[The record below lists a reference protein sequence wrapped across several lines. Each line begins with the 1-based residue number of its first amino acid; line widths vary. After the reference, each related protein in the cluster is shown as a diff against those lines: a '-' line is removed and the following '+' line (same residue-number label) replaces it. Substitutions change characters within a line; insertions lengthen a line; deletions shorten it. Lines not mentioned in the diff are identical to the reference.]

1 MSSNSLIDRSWLF
14 FTLNITCQS
23 FLRMPLSP
31 GLFTRIPLQILLIV
45 PFVIQTVGAVTIVVY
60 LSYRNGQKA
69 VNDVA
74 TQLRNDTSDRIKQNL
89 TYLLAI
95 PFQSFETYDAAL
107 SQNRIDLNN
116 GRDVE
121 KFLWRQLPAFPHV
134 AATVFVTAAGEFF
147 GAERQDDGA
156 IVIRASEVE
165 NNHTVTTYT
174 ASPEGERRE
183 ITNAGKPNFDPR
195 KRPYYNISVQQ
206 KKAVW
211 GTVYP
216 HITGKALYIAA
227 AKPIY
232 TKTGDLLGVWM
243 TNLNLVMFGDFLS
256 KLKIGKTGQSFIL
269 EHSGEMIA
277 TSTGEKP
284 FQFYP
289 DKVVQLP
296 EQRVERLKV
305 VNSSNTIT
313 QKASQALLEQF
324 HSFQKIQASHQLKL
338 AVDGKNYFVQV
349 DPFRDGKGID
359 WLVVVT
365 IPEEDFMNQ
374 INANT
379 QTTILLCL
387 TTLILAIL
395 LGILTARRIIR
406 PVERITTASQQIAL
420 GNLNQQVEVS
430 SIVELGKL
438 AKVFNGMTRQLKD
451 SLDALHLAKV
461 ELEARVEQRTGEL
474 REEKE
479 KSEQL
484 LLNILPAE
492 IADRLMRTNESPA
505 EHFEEA
511 TILFAD
517 IVGFTSISA
526 RIEPLQL
533 VAGLNQI
540 FSAFDRLTEK
550 YGLEKIKTIGD
561 AYMVVGGL
569 PVYRPDHTEAIANMA
584 LDMQAYMQDVENIFG
599 ESLQVRIGIN
609 TGPVIAGVIGI
620 KKFIYDLWGDAVNV
634 ASRMESHGKPGYI
647 QVTEATYHKLQNK
660 YLLEPRGT
668 IEVKGR
674 GEMMTYWLLGQQG

>member
-1 MSSNSLIDRSWLF
+1 MLGKS
-14 FTLNITCQS
+14 
-23 FLRMPLSP
+23 RMPLSP
-31 GLFTRIPLQILLIV
+31 GLFRKIPLQILLII
-45 PFVIQTVGAVTIVVY
+45 PFVVQTVGAVAVVGY

-74 TQLRNDTSDRIKQNL
+74 TQLRNETSDRINQNL

-95 PFQSFETYDAAL
+95 PFQSFENYDAAL

-121 KFLWRQLPAFPHV
+121 KFLWGQLPAFPLV
-134 AATVFVTAAGEFF
+134 AAAAFVSPNQEFF
-147 GAERQDDGA
+147 AGERQDNGA

-165 NNHTVTTYT
+165 NNHTLTTYT

-195 KRPYYNISVQQ
+195 KRPYYKIPVQQ
-206 KKAVW
+206 KQAVW
-211 GTVYP
+211 AKLYP
-216 HITGKALYIAA
+216 HITGKYLYIAA
-227 AKPIY
+227 GKPIY
-232 TKTGDLLGVWM
+232 TKTGDLQGVWM
-243 TNLNLVMFGDFLS
+243 TSLNLVMFGDFLS
-256 KLKIGKTGQSFIL
+256 QLKIGKTGQSFIL
-269 EHSGEMIA
+269 ERSGEMIA

-284 FQFYP
+284 FQYYP

-305 VNSSNTIT
+305 VNSSNAIT

-324 HSFQKIQASHQLKL
+324 DDFQNIQASHQLKFTV
-338 AVDGKNYFVQV
+338 AGKNYFVKV
-349 DPFRDGKGID
+349 DPFQDSKGID

-365 IPEEDFMNQ
+365 IPEADFMNQ

-387 TTLILAIL
+387 ATLILAIL

-406 PVERITTASQQIAL
+406 PVERITIASEAIAG

-438 AKVFNGMTRQLKD
+438 ANVFNGMTRQLKD
-451 SLDALHLAKV
+451 SLDALHLANE

-474 REEKE
+474 RQEKE

-492 IADRLMRTNESPA
+492 IADRLMRTNKSPA

-540 FSAFDRLTEK
+540 FSAFDQLTEK

-569 PVYRPDHTEAIANMA
+569 PASRPDHCEAIANMA
-584 LDMQAYMQDVENIFG
+584 LDMRAYMQDVKNIFG
-599 ESLQVRIGIN
+599 ESLEIRIGIN

-620 KKFIYDLWGDAVNV
+620 KKFIYDLWGDAVNI

-647 QVTEATYHKLQNK
+647 QVTHATYLKLQNK

-674 GEMMTYWLLGQQG
+674 GEMMTYWLLGRRGGILTTSTLEVNNC

>member
-1 MSSNSLIDRSWLF
+1 MLGKSR
-14 FTLNITCQS
+14 
-23 FLRMPLSP
+23 RPLSP
-31 GLFTRIPLQILLIV
+31 GFFIKIPLQIMLIV
-45 PFVIQTVGAVTIVVY
+45 PFVVQTVGAVAVVGY

-74 TQLRNDTSDRIKQNL
+74 TQLRNDISDRIKQNL
-89 TYLLAI
+89 TYLVAI
-95 PFQSFETYDAAL
+95 PFQSFENYDAAL

-121 KFLWRQLPAFPHV
+121 KFLWGQLPAFPLV
-134 AATVFVTAAGEFF
+134 AAAAFVTPNQEFF
-147 GAERQDDGA
+147 AGERQDDGT
-156 IVIRASEVE
+156 IVIRTSEVE
-165 NNHTVTTYT
+165 NNHTLTTYT

-183 ITNAGKPNFDPR
+183 IINAGKPNFDPR
-195 KRPYYNISVQQ
+195 QRPYYKIPVQQ
-206 KKAVW
+206 KQAVW
-211 GTVYP
+211 AKLYP
-216 HITGKALYIAA
+216 HITGKYLYIAA
-227 AKPIY
+227 SKPLY
-232 TKTGDLLGVWM
+232 TQTGDLQGVWM
-243 TNLNLVMFGDFLS
+243 TSLNLVMFGDFLS
-256 KLKIGKTGQSFIL
+256 QLKIGKTGQSFIL
-269 EHSGEMIA
+269 ERSGEMIA

-284 FQFYP
+284 FQYYP

-296 EQRVERLKV
+296 EQRIERLNV
-305 VNSSNTIT
+305 VNSSNALT

-324 HSFQKIQASHQLKL
+324 RDFQNIQASHQLKFT
-338 AVDGKNYFVQV
+338 VEGKNYFVQV
-349 DPFRDGKGID
+349 DPFRDSKGID

-365 IPEEDFMNQ
+365 IPEADFMDQ

-387 TTLILAIL
+387 ATLILAIL

-406 PVERITTASQQIAL
+406 PVERITTASEAIAG

-438 AKVFNGMTRQLKD
+438 ANVFNGMTRQLKD
-451 SLDALHLAKV
+451 SLDTIHLANE
-461 ELEARVEQRTGEL
+461 ELEVRVEQRTGEL
-474 REEKE
+474 RQEKE

-526 RIEPLQL
+526 RIKPMQL

-540 FSAFDRLTEK
+540 FSAFDQLTEK
-550 YGLEKIKTIGD
+550 HGLEKIKTIED

-569 PVYRPDHTEAIANMA
+569 PVSRPDHSEAIANMA

-599 ESLQVRIGIN
+599 ESLQIRIGIN

-634 ASRMESHGKPGYI
+634 ASRMESHGKPGHI
-647 QVTEATYHKLQNK
+647 QVTDATYLKLQNK

-674 GEMMTYWLLGQQG
+674 GEMMTYWLLCRRGGILATSTREVNNC

>member
-1 MSSNSLIDRSWLF
+1 MLAKS
-14 FTLNITCQS
+14 
-23 FLRMPLSP
+23 RMPLSP
-31 GLFTRIPLQILLIV
+31 GLFRKIPLQIMLIV
-45 PFVIQTVGAVTIVVY
+45 PFVFETVRAVAVVGY

-74 TQLRNDTSDRIKQNL
+74 TQLQNDISDRIKENL
-89 TYLLAI
+89 TYLVAI
-95 PFQSFETYDAAL
+95 PFQSFENYDATL

-134 AATVFVTAAGEFF
+134 AATVFVTANQELF
-147 GAERQDDGA
+147 GAERQDDGT
-156 IVIRASEVE
+156 IVIRTSEVE
-165 NNHTVTTYT
+165 NNHTLTTYT
-174 ASPEGERRE
+174 TSPEGERRE
-183 ITNAGKPNFDPR
+183 IANVGKPNFDPR
-195 KRPYYNISVQQ
+195 KRPYYKIPVQQ
-206 KKAVW
+206 KQAFW

-227 AKPIY
+227 GKPIY
-232 TKTGDLLGVWM
+232 TKTGDLQGVWM
-243 TNLNLVMFGDFLS
+243 TNLNLVMFGNFLS

-269 EHSGEMIA
+269 ERSGEMIA

-284 FQFYP
+284 FQYYP

-305 VNSSNTIT
+305 VNSSNVLT
-313 QKASQALLEQF
+313 QKASQALLGQF
-324 HSFQKIQASHQLKL
+324 HDFQNIQASHQRKFN
-338 AVDGKNYFVQV
+338 VDGKNYFVQV
-349 DPFRDGKGID
+349 DPFRDSKGID

-365 IPEEDFMNQ
+365 IPEADFMNQ

-387 TTLILAIL
+387 ATLILAIL
-395 LGILTARRIIR
+395 LGILTARRIIH
-406 PVERITTASQQIAL
+406 PVERITTASEAIAG

-438 AKVFNGMTRQLKD
+438 ANVFNGMTRQLKD
-451 SLDALHLAKV
+451 SLNALHLANE
-461 ELEARVEQRTGEL
+461 ELEDRVEQRTGEL
-474 REEKE
+474 RLEKE
-479 KSEQL
+479 RSEQL
-484 LLNILPAE
+484 LLNILPPK

-517 IVGFTSISA
+517 IVGFTTISA
-526 RIEPLQL
+526 RIAPMQL

-540 FSAFDRLTEK
+540 FSAFDQLTEK

-569 PVYRPDHTEAIANMA
+569 PVSRPDHAEAIANMA
-584 LDMQAYMQDVENIFG
+584 LDMKAYMQEVENIFG
-599 ESLQVRIGIN
+599 ESLQIRIGIN

-647 QVTEATYHKLQNK
+647 QVTDATYLQLQNK

-668 IEVKGR
+668 IDVKGR
-674 GEMMTYWLLGQQG
+674 GEMMTYWLLGRRG

>member
-1 MSSNSLIDRSWLF
+1 
-14 FTLNITCQS
+14 
-23 FLRMPLSP
+23 MPLSP
-31 GLFTRIPLQILLIV
+31 GLFRKIPLQILLIV
-45 PFVIQTVGAVTIVVY
+45 PFVVQTVGAVAVVGY

-74 TQLRNDTSDRIKQNL
+74 TQLRNDVSDRINQNL

-95 PFQSFETYDAAL
+95 PFQSFENYDAAL

-121 KFLWRQLPAFPHV
+121 KFLWGQLPAFPLV
-134 AATVFVTAAGEFF
+134 AAAAFVTPNQEFF
-147 GAERQDDGA
+147 AGERQDNGA

-165 NNHTVTTYT
+165 NNHTLTTYT

-183 ITNAGKPNFDPR
+183 IINAGNPNFDPR
-195 KRPYYNISVQQ
+195 NRPYYKIPVQQ
-206 KKAVW
+206 KQAVW
-211 GTVYP
+211 AKLYP
-216 HITGKALYIAA
+216 HITGKYLYIAA
-227 AKPIY
+227 GKPIY
-232 TKTGDLLGVWM
+232 TKTGDIQGVWM
-243 TNLNLVMFGDFLS
+243 TSLNLVMFGDFLS

-269 EHSGEMIA
+269 ERSGEMIA

-284 FQFYP
+284 FQYYP

-296 EQRVERLKV
+296 EQRVQRLKV
-305 VNSSNTIT
+305 VNSSNAIT

-324 HSFQKIQASHQLKL
+324 QDFQKIQASHQLKFTI
-338 AVDGKNYFVQV
+338 AGKNYFVQV
-349 DPFRDGKGID
+349 DPFRDSKGID

-365 IPEEDFMNQ
+365 IPEADFMNQ

-387 TTLILAIL
+387 ATLILAIL
-395 LGILTARRIIR
+395 LGILTARRIIH
-406 PVERITTASQQIAL
+406 PVERITTASEAIAL

-438 AKVFNGMTRQLKD
+438 ANVFNGMTRQLKD
-451 SLDALHLAKV
+451 SLDAIHLANE

-474 REEKE
+474 RLEKE

-517 IVGFTSISA
+517 IVGFTTISA
-526 RIEPLQL
+526 RIEPMQL

-540 FSAFDRLTEK
+540 FSTFDQLTEK

-569 PVYRPDHTEAIANMA
+569 PVSRPDHADAIANMA
-584 LDMQAYMQDVENIFG
+584 LDMQAYMQEVENIFG
-599 ESLQVRIGIN
+599 ESLQIRIGIN

-647 QVTEATYHKLQNK
+647 QVTDATYLKLQNK

-674 GEMMTYWLLGQQG
+674 GEMMTYWLLGRRGGILATSTR

>member
-1 MSSNSLIDRSWLF
+1 M
-14 FTLNITCQS
+14 
-23 FLRMPLSP
+23 
-31 GLFTRIPLQILLIV
+31 LIV
-45 PFVIQTVGAVTIVVY
+45 PFVVQTVGAVAVVGY

-74 TQLRNDTSDRIKQNL
+74 TQLRNDVSDRIKQNL
-89 TYLLAI
+89 TYLVAI
-95 PFQSFETYDAAL
+95 PFQSFENYDAAL

-121 KFLWRQLPAFPHV
+121 KFLWGQLPAFPLV
-134 AATVFVTAAGEFF
+134 AAAAFVTPNQEFF
-147 GAERQDDGA
+147 AGERQDDGT
-156 IVIRASEVE
+156 IVIRTSEVE
-165 NNHTVTTYT
+165 NNHTLTTYT
-174 ASPEGERRE
+174 ASPEGERQE
-183 ITNAGKPNFDPR
+183 IINAGKPNFDPR
-195 KRPYYNISVQQ
+195 KRPYYKIPVQQ
-206 KKAVW
+206 KQAVW
-211 GTVYP
+211 AKLYP
-216 HITGKALYIAA
+216 HITGKYLYIAA
-227 AKPIY
+227 GKPIY
-232 TKTGDLLGVWM
+232 TKTGDLQGVWM
-243 TNLNLVMFGDFLS
+243 TSLNMVMFGNFLS

-269 EHSGEMIA
+269 ERSGEMIA

-284 FQFYP
+284 FQYYP

-296 EQRVERLKV
+296 EQRIERLKV
-305 VNSSNTIT
+305 VDSSNAIT

-324 HSFQKIQASHQLKL
+324 HDFQNIQASHQLKFT
-338 AVDGKNYFVQV
+338 VDGKNYFAQV
-349 DPFRDGKGID
+349 DPFRDSKGID

-365 IPEEDFMNQ
+365 IPEADFMNQ

-387 TTLILAIL
+387 ATLILAIL
-395 LGILTARRIIR
+395 LGILTARWIIR
-406 PVERITTASQQIAL
+406 PVERITTASEAIAG

-438 AKVFNGMTRQLKD
+438 ANVFNGMTRQLKD
-451 SLDALHLAKV
+451 SLDTIHLANE

-474 REEKE
+474 RQEKE
-479 KSEQL
+479 RSEQL

-526 RIEPLQL
+526 RIEPMQL

-540 FSAFDRLTEK
+540 FSAFDQLTEK

-569 PVYRPDHTEAIANMA
+569 PVSRPDHSEAIANMA
-584 LDMQAYMQDVENIFG
+584 LDMQAYMQDVEIIFG
-599 ESLQVRIGIN
+599 ESLQIRIGIN

-647 QVTEATYHKLQNK
+647 QVTDATYLKLQNK

-674 GEMMTYWLLGQQG
+674 GEMMTYWLLGRREEY

>member
-1 MSSNSLIDRSWLF
+1 MLGKS
-14 FTLNITCQS
+14 
-23 FLRMPLSP
+23 RMPLSH
-31 GLFTRIPLQILLIV
+31 GLFRKIPLQIMLIV
-45 PFVIQTVGAVTIVVY
+45 PFVVQTVGAVAVVGY

-74 TQLRNDTSDRIKQNL
+74 TQLRNDISDRIKENL
-89 TYLLAI
+89 TYLVAI
-95 PFQSFETYDAAL
+95 PFQSFENYDAAL
-107 SQNRIDLNN
+107 SQNRIALNN

-121 KFLWRQLPAFPHV
+121 KYLWGQLPAFPLV
-134 AATVFVTAAGEFF
+134 AAAAFVTPNQEFF
-147 GAERQDDGA
+147 AAERQDDGE
-156 IVIRASEVE
+156 IVIRTSEVE
-165 NNHTVTTYT
+165 NNHTLTTYT
-174 ASPEGERRE
+174 TSPEGERRE

-195 KRPYYNISVQQ
+195 KRPYYKIPVQQ
-206 KKAVW
+206 KQACWAKL
-211 GTVYP
+211 YP
-216 HITGKALYIAA
+216 HITGKTLYIAA
-227 AKPIY
+227 GKPIY
-232 TKTGDLLGVWM
+232 TKTGDLQGVWM
-243 TNLNLVMFGDFLS
+243 TSLNLVMFGDFLS

-269 EHSGEMIA
+269 ERSGEMIA

-284 FQFYP
+284 FQYYP
-289 DKVVQLP
+289 DRVVQLP

-305 VNSSNTIT
+305 VNSSNVIT

-324 HSFQKIQASHQLKL
+324 QSFQNIQASHQLTF
-338 AVDGKNYFVQV
+338 AVSGKNYFVQV
-349 DPFRDGKGID
+349 EPFRDGKGID

-365 IPEEDFMNQ
+365 IPEADFMNQ

-387 TTLILAIL
+387 ATLIFAIL
-395 LGILTARRIIR
+395 LGILTARGIIR
-406 PVERITTASQQIAL
+406 PVERLTTASEAIAG

-430 SIVELGKL
+430 SIIELGQL
-438 AKVFNGMTRQLKD
+438 ANVFNGMTRQLKD
-451 SLDALHLAKV
+451 SLDALHLANE

-474 REEKE
+474 RQEKE

-492 IADRLMRTNESPA
+492 IADRLKRTNESPA

-526 RIEPLQL
+526 RIEPMQL

-540 FSAFDRLTEK
+540 FSAFDQLTEK

-569 PVYRPDHTEAIANMA
+569 PASRPDHCEAIANMA
-584 LDMQAYMQDVENIFG
+584 LDMQAYMQDAENIFR
-599 ESLQVRIGIN
+599 ESLQIRIGIN

-647 QVTEATYHKLQNK
+647 QVTDATYLKLQNK

-674 GEMMTYWLLGQQG
+674 GEMITYWLLGRRG

>member
-1 MSSNSLIDRSWLF
+1 MLGKS
-14 FTLNITCQS
+14 
-23 FLRMPLSP
+23 RMPLSP
-31 GLFTRIPLQILLIV
+31 GLFRKIPLQILLII
-45 PFVIQTVGAVTIVVY
+45 PFVVQTVGAVAVVGY

-74 TQLRNDTSDRIKQNL
+74 TQLRNDISDRIKENL
-89 TYLLAI
+89 TDLVAI
-95 PFQSFETYDAAL
+95 PFQSFENYDAAL

-121 KFLWRQLPAFPHV
+121 KFLWRQLPAFPLV
-134 AATVFVTAAGEFF
+134 AAAAFVTPNQEFF
-147 GAERQDDGA
+147 AGERQDDGE
-156 IVIRASEVE
+156 IVIRTSEIE
-165 NNHTVTTYT
+165 NNHTLTTYT
-174 ASPEGERRE
+174 VSPGGERRE

-195 KRPYYNISVQQ
+195 NRPYYKIPVQ
-206 KKAVW
+206 KKQAVW
-211 GTVYP
+211 AKLYP
-216 HITGKALYIAA
+216 HITGKYLYIAA
-227 AKPIY
+227 GKPIY
-232 TKTGDLLGVWM
+232 TNSGALQGVWM
-243 TNLNLVMFGDFLS
+243 TSLNLVMFGDFLS

-269 EHSGEMIA
+269 ERSGEMIA

-284 FQFYP
+284 FQYYP

-296 EQRVERLKV
+296 EQRIERLKV
-305 VNSSNTIT
+305 VNSSNAIT
-313 QKASQALLEQF
+313 QKASQALLDQF
-324 HSFQKIQASHQLKL
+324 RDFQNIQASHQLKFT
-338 AVDGKNYFVQV
+338 VDGKNYFVRV
-349 DPFRDGKGID
+349 DPFRDSKGIE

-365 IPEEDFMNQ
+365 IPEADFMNQ

-387 TTLILAIL
+387 ATLILAIL

-406 PVERITTASQQIAL
+406 PVERITTASEAIAR

-438 AKVFNGMTRQLKD
+438 ANVFNGMTRQLKD
-451 SLDALHLAKV
+451 SLDALHLANE
-461 ELEARVEQRTGEL
+461 ELEARVERRTGEL
-474 REEKE
+474 RQEKE
-479 KSEQL
+479 RSEQL

-517 IVGFTSISA
+517 IVGFTGISA
-526 RIEPLQL
+526 RIEPMQL
-533 VAGLNQI
+533 VTGLNQI
-540 FSAFDRLTEK
+540 FSAFDQLTEK

-569 PVYRPDHTEAIANMA
+569 PVSRADHADAIANMA
-584 LDMQAYMQDVENIFG
+584 LDMHAYMQDVEHIFG
-599 ESLQVRIGIN
+599 ESLQIRIGIN

-647 QVTEATYHKLQNK
+647 QVTDATYHKLQNK
-660 YLLEPRGT
+660 YLLEPRGA

-674 GEMMTYWLLGQQG
+674 GEMMTYWLLGRRV

>member
-1 MSSNSLIDRSWLF
+1 
-14 FTLNITCQS
+14 
-23 FLRMPLSP
+23 MPLS
-31 GLFTRIPLQILLIV
+31 LEIFRKIPLKILLIV
-45 PFVIQTVGAVTIVVY
+45 PFVVQTVGAVAVVGY

-74 TQLRNDTSDRIKQNL
+74 TQLRNETSERIKENL
-89 TYLLAI
+89 TYLVAI
-95 PFQSFETYDAAL
+95 PFQSFENYDAAL

-121 KFLWRQLPAFPHV
+121 KFLWRQLPAFPLV
-134 AATVFVTAAGEFF
+134 AAAAFVTPDREFF
-147 GAERQDDGA
+147 AGERQDDGT
-156 IVIRASEVE
+156 IVIRTSEVE
-165 NNHTVTTYT
+165 NNHTLTTYT

-195 KRPYYNISVQQ
+195 KRPYYKIPVQQ
-206 KKAVW
+206 KQAVW
-211 GTVYP
+211 AKLYP
-216 HITGKALYIAA
+216 HITGKYLYIAA
-227 AKPIY
+227 GKPIY
-232 TKTGDLLGVWM
+232 TKTGDLQGVWM
-243 TNLNLVMFGDFLS
+243 TSLNLVMFGDFLS

-269 EHSGEMIA
+269 ERSGEMIA

-284 FQFYP
+284 FQYYP

-305 VNSSNTIT
+305 VNSSNVIT

-324 HSFQKIQASHQLKL
+324 HDFQNIQASHQLTF
-338 AVDGKNYFVQV
+338 AVDGKKYFAQV
-349 DPFRDGKGID
+349 DPFRDSKGID

-365 IPEEDFMNQ
+365 IPEADFMNQ

-387 TTLILAIL
+387 ATLILAIL

-406 PVERITTASQQIAL
+406 PVERITTASEAIAG
-420 GNLNQQVEVS
+420 GNLNQQVKAS

-438 AKVFNGMTRQLKD
+438 ANVFNGMTRQLKD
-451 SLDALHLAKV
+451 SLDALHVANE
-461 ELEARVEQRTGEL
+461 ELEARVEKRTGEL
-474 REEKE
+474 RQEKE
-479 KSEQL
+479 RSEQL

-492 IADRLMRTNESPA
+492 IADRLIRTNESPA

-533 VAGLNQI
+533 VTGLNQI
-540 FSAFDRLTEK
+540 FSAFDQLTEK
-550 YGLEKIKTIGD
+550 HGLEKIKTIGD

-569 PVYRPDHTEAIANMA
+569 PVSRPDHSEAIANMA
-584 LDMQAYMQDVENIFG
+584 LDMKAYMQEVENIFG
-599 ESLQVRIGIN
+599 ESLQIRIGIN

-634 ASRMESHGKPGYI
+634 ASRMESHGKAGYI
-647 QVTEATYHKLQNK
+647 QVTDVTYHKLQNK
-660 YLLEPRGT
+660 YLLEPRGM

-674 GEMMTYWLLGQQG
+674 GEMMTYWLLGRRG

>member
-1 MSSNSLIDRSWLF
+1 MLGKS
-14 FTLNITCQS
+14 
-23 FLRMPLSP
+23 RMPLSP
-31 GLFTRIPLQILLIV
+31 GLFRKIPLQIMLIV
-45 PFVIQTVGAVTIVVY
+45 PFVVQTVGAVAVVGY

-74 TQLRNDTSDRIKQNL
+74 TQLQNDVSDRIQENL
-89 TYLLAI
+89 TYLVAI
-95 PFQSFETYDAAL
+95 PFQTFESYDATL

-121 KFLWRQLPAFPHV
+121 KFLWKQLPAFPHV
-134 AATVFVTAAGEFF
+134 AATVFVSANQEFF
-147 GAERQDDGA
+147 GAERQDDGT

-165 NNHTVTTYT
+165 NNHTLSTYT
-174 ASPEGERRE
+174 TSPEGERRE
-183 ITNAGKPNFDPR
+183 ITNAGKPNWDPR
-195 KRPYYNISVQQ
+195 KRPYYKIPVQ
-206 KKAVW
+206 KKQAFW

-216 HITGKALYIAA
+216 HITGEFLYIAA
-227 AKPIY
+227 GKPIY
-232 TKTGDLLGVWM
+232 TKTGNLQGVWM
-243 TNLNLVMFGDFLS
+243 TSLNLVMFGDFLS

-269 EHSGEMIA
+269 ERSGEMIA
-277 TSTGEKP
+277 TSTKEKP
-284 FQFYP
+284 FQNYP
-289 DKVVQLP
+289 EKVVQLP

-305 VNSSNTIT
+305 VNSSNAIT

-324 HSFQKIQASHQLKL
+324 HDFQNIQASHQLKFT
-338 AVDGKNYFVQV
+338 VDGKNYFVQV
-349 DPFRDGKGID
+349 DPFRDSKGID

-365 IPEEDFMNQ
+365 IPEADFMNQ

-387 TTLILAIL
+387 ATLILAIL
-395 LGILTARRIIR
+395 LGILTARWIIR
-406 PVERITTASQQIAL
+406 PVERITTASEAIAG

-430 SIVELGKL
+430 FIIELGKL
-438 AKVFNGMTRQLKD
+438 ANVFNGMTRQLKD
-451 SLDALHLAKV
+451 SLNALHLANE

-474 REEKE
+474 RQEKE
-479 KSEQL
+479 RSEQL

-492 IADRLMRTNESPA
+492 IAERLMRTNKSPA

-540 FSAFDRLTEK
+540 FSAFDQLTEK

-569 PVYRPDHTEAIANMA
+569 PASRPDHCEAIANMA
-584 LDMQAYMQDVENIFG
+584 LDMQAYMQEVENIFG
-599 ESLQVRIGIN
+599 ESLQIRIGIN

-647 QVTEATYHKLQNK
+647 QVTEATYLKLQNK

-674 GEMMTYWLLGQQG
+674 GEMMTYWLLGRRG

>member
-1 MSSNSLIDRSWLF
+1 
-14 FTLNITCQS
+14 
-23 FLRMPLSP
+23 MPLSP
-31 GLFTRIPLQILLIV
+31 GLFKKIPLQILLIV
-45 PFVIQTVGAVTIVVY
+45 PFVVQTVGAVAVVGY

-74 TQLRNDTSDRIKQNL
+74 TQLRNDTSDRIKENL
-89 TYLLAI
+89 TYLVAI
-95 PFQSFETYDAAL
+95 PFQCFENYDTAL

-121 KFLWRQLPAFPHV
+121 KFLWGQLPAFPLV
-134 AATVFVTAAGEFF
+134 AAAAFVTPNQEFF
-147 GAERQDDGA
+147 AGERQDDGA
-156 IVIRASEVE
+156 IVIRTSEVE
-165 NNHTVTTYT
+165 NNHTLTTYT

-183 ITNAGKPNFDPR
+183 IINAGKPNFDPR
-195 KRPYYNISVQQ
+195 NRPYYKIPVQQ
-206 KKAVW
+206 KQAVW
-211 GTVYP
+211 AKLYP
-216 HITGKALYIAA
+216 HITGKYLYIAA
-227 AKPIY
+227 GKPIY
-232 TKTGDLLGVWM
+232 TQTGDLQGVWM
-243 TNLNLVMFGDFLS
+243 TSLNLIMFGDFLS
-256 KLKIGKTGQSFIL
+256 QLKIGKTGQSFIL
-269 EHSGEMIA
+269 ERSGEMIA

-284 FQFYP
+284 FQYYP

-296 EQRVERLKV
+296 EQRIERLKV
-305 VNSSNTIT
+305 VNSSNVIT

-324 HSFQKIQASHQLKL
+324 QDFQNIYAPHQLKF
-338 AVDGKNYFVQV
+338 AVDGKNYFVRV

-365 IPEEDFMNQ
+365 IPEADFMNQ
-374 INANT
+374 IYANT

-387 TTLILAIL
+387 ATLILAIL

-406 PVERITTASQQIAL
+406 PVERITTASEAIAK

-438 AKVFNGMTRQLKD
+438 ANVFNGMTQQLKD

-461 ELEARVEQRTGEL
+461 ELEDRVEQRTGEL
-474 REEKE
+474 RQEKE
-479 KSEQL
+479 RSEQL

-517 IVGFTSISA
+517 IVGFTGISA
-526 RIEPLQL
+526 RIEPMQL

-540 FSAFDRLTEK
+540 FSAFDQLTEK

-569 PVYRPDHTEAIANMA
+569 PVSRTDHAEAIANMA
-584 LDMQAYMQDVENIFG
+584 LDMHAYMQEVENIFG
-599 ESLQVRIGIN
+599 ESLQIRIGIN

-620 KKFIYDLWGDAVNV
+620 KKFIYDLWGDAVNI

-647 QVTEATYHKLQNK
+647 QVSDATYLKLQHK

-668 IEVKGR
+668 IQVKGR
-674 GEMMTYWLLGQQG
+674 GEMMTYWLLGRGR

>member
-1 MSSNSLIDRSWLF
+1 MLGKS
-14 FTLNITCQS
+14 
-23 FLRMPLSP
+23 RMPLSP
-31 GLFTRIPLQILLIV
+31 GLFRKIPLQILLII
-45 PFVIQTVGAVTIVVY
+45 PFVVQTVGAVAVVGY

-74 TQLRNDTSDRIKQNL
+74 TQLRNETSDRINQNL

-95 PFQSFETYDAAL
+95 PFQSFENYDAAL

-121 KFLWRQLPAFPHV
+121 KFLWGQLPAFPLV
-134 AATVFVTAAGEFF
+134 AAAAFVSPNQEFF
-147 GAERQDDGA
+147 AGERQDNGA

-165 NNHTVTTYT
+165 NNHTLTTYT

-195 KRPYYNISVQQ
+195 KRPYYKIPVQQ
-206 KKAVW
+206 KQAVW
-211 GTVYP
+211 AKLYP
-216 HITGKALYIAA
+216 HITGKYLYIAA
-227 AKPIY
+227 GKPIY
-232 TKTGDLLGVWM
+232 TKTGDLQGVWM
-243 TNLNLVMFGDFLS
+243 TSLNLVMFGDFLS
-256 KLKIGKTGQSFIL
+256 QLKIGKTGQSFIL
-269 EHSGEMIA
+269 ERSGEMIA

-284 FQFYP
+284 FQYYP

-305 VNSSNTIT
+305 VDSSNVIT

-324 HSFQKIQASHQLKL
+324 QDFQNIYAPHQLKF
-338 AVDGKNYFVQV
+338 AVDGKNYFARV
-349 DPFRDGKGID
+349 DPFRDSKGID

-365 IPEEDFMNQ
+365 IPEADFMNQ

-387 TTLILAIL
+387 ATLILAIL

-406 PVERITTASQQIAL
+406 PVERITIASEAIAG

-438 AKVFNGMTRQLKD
+438 ANVFNGMTRQLKD
-451 SLDALHLAKV
+451 SLDALHLANE

-474 REEKE
+474 RQEKE

-540 FSAFDRLTEK
+540 FSAFDQLTEK

-569 PVYRPDHTEAIANMA
+569 PASRPDHCEAIANMA
-584 LDMQAYMQDVENIFG
+584 LDMRAYMQDVKNIFG
-599 ESLQVRIGIN
+599 ESLEIRIGIN

-620 KKFIYDLWGDAVNV
+620 KKFIYDLWGDAVNI

-647 QVTEATYHKLQNK
+647 QVTHATYLKLQNK

-674 GEMMTYWLLGQQG
+674 GEMMTYWLLGRRGGILTTSTLEVNNC

>member
-1 MSSNSLIDRSWLF
+1 MLGKSRMSS
-14 FTLNITCQS
+14 
-23 FLRMPLSP
+23 SP
-31 GLFTRIPLQILLIV
+31 GLFRKISLQILLII
-45 PFVIQTVGAVTIVVY
+45 PFVVQTVGAVAVVGY

-74 TQLRNDTSDRIKQNL
+74 TQLRDETSERIKQNL

-95 PFQSFETYDAAL
+95 PFQAFENYDAAL
-107 SQNRIDLNN
+107 SQNRIDPNN

-121 KFLWRQLPAFPHV
+121 KYLWRQLPVFPLI
-134 AATVFVTAAGEFF
+134 AATGFVTPNQEIFA
-147 GAERQDDGA
+147 AERQDNGA
-156 IVIRASEVE
+156 IVIRASEAE
-165 NNHTVTTYT
+165 NNYTLITYT
-174 ASPEGERRE
+174 ASPQGERRE
-183 ITNAGKPNFDPR
+183 ITNTGKPNFDPR
-195 KRPYYNISVQQ
+195 KRPYYKIPVQQ
-206 KKAVW
+206 KKASW

-227 AKPIY
+227 GKPTY

-269 EHSGEMIA
+269 ERSGEMIA

-284 FQFYP
+284 FQYYP

-305 VNSSNTIT
+305 VDSSNLIT
-313 QKASQALLEQF
+313 RKASQAMLSQF
-324 HSFQKIQASHQLKL
+324 QSFQNIQASHQLEF

-349 DPFRDGKGID
+349 EPFRDSKGID
-359 WLVVVT
+359 WLVVVI
-365 IPEEDFMNQ
+365 IPEADFMSQ

-387 TTLILAIL
+387 ATLILAIL
-395 LGILTARRIIR
+395 LGILTARLIIR
-406 PVERITTASQQIAL
+406 PVERITTASEAIAL

-438 AKVFNGMTRQLKD
+438 ANVFNSMTRQLKD
-451 SLDALHLAKV
+451 SLDALHLANE

-474 REEKE
+474 RQEKE
-479 KSEQL
+479 KSELL

-550 YGLEKIKTIGD
+550 HGLEKIKTIGD

-569 PVYRPDHTEAIANMA
+569 PVSRPDHCEAIANMA
-584 LDMQAYMQDVENIFG
+584 LDMQAYMQEVENIFG

-609 TGPVIAGVIGI
+609 TGSVIAGVIGI

-647 QVTEATYHKLQNK
+647 QVTDATYHKLQNK

-674 GEMMTYWLLGQQG
+674 GEMMTYWLLGRRG

>member
-1 MSSNSLIDRSWLF
+1 MLGEVTMLGKS
-14 FTLNITCQS
+14 
-23 FLRMPLSP
+23 RMLLSP
-31 GLFTRIPLQILLIV
+31 GLFRKIPLQILLII
-45 PFVIQTVGAVTIVVY
+45 PFVVQTVGAVAVVGY
-60 LSYRNGQKA
+60 LSYKNGQKA

-74 TQLRNDTSDRIKQNL
+74 TQLRNDISDRIKDNL
-89 TYLLAI
+89 TYMVAI
-95 PFQSFETYDAAL
+95 PFQSFESYDANL

-121 KFLWRQLPAFPHV
+121 KFLWRQLPTFPHV
-134 AATVFVTAAGEFF
+134 AATGFVSANQEFF
-147 GAERQDDGA
+147 GAERQDGGEL
-156 IVIRASEVE
+156 VIRVSEVE
-165 NNHTVTTYT
+165 NNYTLTTYT
-174 ASPEGERRE
+174 TSPEGERRE
-183 ITNAGKPNFDPR
+183 ITNAGKPNWDPR
-195 KRPYYNISVQQ
+195 KRPYYKIPVQQ
-206 KKAVW
+206 KQAVW

-216 HITGKALYIAA
+216 HITGEFLYISAG
-227 AKPIY
+227 KPIY

-243 TNLNLVMFGDFLS
+243 TNLNLVMFGDCLS

-269 EHSGEMIA
+269 ERSGEMIA

-284 FQFYP
+284 FQYYP

-305 VNSSNTIT
+305 VDSSNAIT
-313 QKASQALLEQF
+313 QKTSQALLSQF
-324 HSFQKIQASHQLKL
+324 HDFQNIQASHQLKFT
-338 AVDGKNYFVQV
+338 VDGKNYFVQV
-349 DPFRDGKGID
+349 NPFRDSKGID

-365 IPEEDFMNQ
+365 IPEADFMQQ

-387 TTLILAIL
+387 ATLILAIL
-395 LGILTARRIIR
+395 LGILTARWIIR
-406 PVERITTASQQIAL
+406 PVERLTTASEAIAA

-430 SIVELGKL
+430 SIIELGQL
-438 AKVFNGMTRQLKD
+438 ANVFNGMTRQLKD
-451 SLDALHLAKV
+451 SLDALHLANE

-474 REEKE
+474 RQEKE
-479 KSEQL
+479 RSEQL

-492 IADRLMRTNESPA
+492 IAARLMRTNESPA

-517 IVGFTSISA
+517 IVGFTNISA

-550 YGLEKIKTIGD
+550 HGLEKIKTIGD

-569 PVYRPDHTEAIANMA
+569 PVSRPDHCEAIANMA
-584 LDMQAYMQDVENIFG
+584 LDMQAYMQEVENIFG

-609 TGPVIAGVIGI
+609 TGPVIAGVIGL

-647 QVTEATYHKLQNK
+647 QVTDATYHKLQNK

-674 GEMMTYWLLGQQG
+674 GEMMTYWLLGRR

>member
-1 MSSNSLIDRSWLF
+1 
-14 FTLNITCQS
+14 
-23 FLRMPLSP
+23 MPLSI
-31 GLFTRIPLQILLIV
+31 GILRKIPLQTLLIV
-45 PFVIQTVGAVTIVVY
+45 PFVAQTVGAVTFVGY

-74 TQLRNDTSDRIKQNL
+74 TQLRNDISDRIKENL
-89 TYLLAI
+89 TYLVAI
-95 PFQSFETYDAAL
+95 PFQSFENYDAAL

-121 KFLWRQLPAFPHV
+121 KFLWGQLPAFPLV
-134 AATVFVTAAGEFF
+134 AAAAFVTPNQEFF
-147 GAERQDDGA
+147 AGERQDDGA

-165 NNHTVTTYT
+165 NNHTLTTYT

-195 KRPYYNISVQQ
+195 NRPYYKIPVQQ
-206 KKAVW
+206 KQAVW
-211 GTVYP
+211 AKLYP
-216 HITGKALYIAA
+216 HITGKYLYIAA
-227 AKPIY
+227 GKPIY
-232 TKTGDLLGVWM
+232 TKTGDLQGVWM
-243 TNLNLVMFGDFLS
+243 TSLNLVMFGDFLS

-269 EHSGEMIA
+269 ERSGEMIA

-284 FQFYP
+284 FQYYP

-305 VNSSNTIT
+305 VDSSNVIT

-324 HSFQKIQASHQLKL
+324 NDFQNIYAPHQLKF
-338 AVDGKNYFVQV
+338 AVSGKNYFVRV
-349 DPFRDGKGID
+349 DPFRDDKGID

-365 IPEEDFMNQ
+365 IPEADFMNQ

-387 TTLILAIL
+387 VTLILAIL

-406 PVERITTASQQIAL
+406 PVERITTASEAIAG

-438 AKVFNGMTRQLKD
+438 ANVFNGMTRQLKD
-451 SLDALHLAKV
+451 SLDALHLANE
-461 ELEARVEQRTGEL
+461 ELEARVERRTGEL
-474 REEKE
+474 RQEKE
-479 KSEQL
+479 RSEQL

-492 IADRLMRTNESPA
+492 IADRLMRTNQSPA

-540 FSAFDRLTEK
+540 FSAFDQLTEK

-569 PVYRPDHTEAIANMA
+569 PASRPDHCEAIANMA
-584 LDMQAYMQDVENIFG
+584 LDMRAYMQEVENIFG
-599 ESLQVRIGIN
+599 ESLQIRIGIN

-647 QVTEATYHKLQNK
+647 QVTDATYHRLQNK

-674 GEMMTYWLLGQQG
+674 GEMMTYWLLGRRG

>member
-1 MSSNSLIDRSWLF
+1 
-14 FTLNITCQS
+14 
-23 FLRMPLSP
+23 MPLSP
-31 GLFTRIPLQILLIV
+31 GLFRKIPLQILLIV
-45 PFVIQTVGAVTIVVY
+45 PFVVQTVGAVAVVGY

-89 TYLLAI
+89 TYLVAI

-107 SQNRIDLNN
+107 LQNRINLNN

-121 KFLWRQLPAFPHV
+121 KFLWGQLPAFPLI
-134 AATVFVTAAGEFF
+134 AAAAFVTPNQEFF
-147 GAERQDDGA
+147 AGERQDDGE
-156 IVIRASEVE
+156 IVIRTSEVE
-165 NNHTVTTYT
+165 NNHTLTTYT
-174 ASPEGERRE
+174 TSPSGERRE
-183 ITNAGKPNFDPR
+183 IINAGKPNFDPR
-195 KRPYYNISVQQ
+195 NRPYYKIPVQQ
-206 KKAVW
+206 KQAVW
-211 GTVYP
+211 AKLYP
-216 HITGKALYIAA
+216 HITGKYLYIAA
-227 AKPIY
+227 SKPIY
-232 TKTGDLLGVWM
+232 TQTGTLQGVWM
-243 TNLNLVMFGDFLS
+243 ASLNLVMFGDFLS

-269 EHSGEMIA
+269 ERSGEMIA

-284 FQFYP
+284 FQYYP

-296 EQRVERLKV
+296 EQRIERLKV
-305 VNSSNTIT
+305 VNSSNAIT

-324 HSFQKIQASHQLKL
+324 HDFKNIQASHQLKFTV
-338 AVDGKNYFVQV
+338 AGKNYFVQV

-365 IPEEDFMNQ
+365 IPEADFMNQ
-374 INANT
+374 IHANT

-387 TTLILAIL
+387 ATLILAIL

-406 PVERITTASQQIAL
+406 PVERITTASEAIAK

-430 SIVELGKL
+430 SIVELGEL
-438 AKVFNGMTRQLKD
+438 ANVFNGMTQQLKD
-451 SLDALHLAKV
+451 SLDALHLANE
-461 ELEARVEQRTGEL
+461 ELEDRVEQRTGEL
-474 REEKE
+474 RQEKE
-479 KSEQL
+479 RSEQL

-517 IVGFTSISA
+517 IVGFTGISA
-526 RIEPLQL
+526 RIEPMQL

-540 FSAFDRLTEK
+540 FSAFDQLTEK

-569 PVYRPDHTEAIANMA
+569 PVSRTDHAEAIANMA
-584 LDMQAYMQDVENIFG
+584 LDMHAYMQEVENIFG
-599 ESLQVRIGIN
+599 ESLQIRIGIN

-620 KKFIYDLWGDAVNV
+620 KKFIYDLWGDAVNI

-647 QVTEATYHKLQNK
+647 QVSDATYLKLQHK

-668 IEVKGR
+668 IQVKGR
-674 GEMMTYWLLGQQG
+674 GEMMTYWLLGRGG

>member
-1 MSSNSLIDRSWLF
+1 
-14 FTLNITCQS
+14 
-23 FLRMPLSP
+23 MPLSP
-31 GLFTRIPLQILLIV
+31 RLFTKISLQIMLIV
-45 PFVIQTVGAVTIVVY
+45 PFVVQTVGAVAVVGY

-74 TQLRNDTSDRIKQNL
+74 TQLENDINERIKENL
-89 TYLLAI
+89 SALVGI
-95 PFQSFETYDAAL
+95 PFQCFESYDATL

-121 KFLWRQLPAFPHV
+121 KFLWRQLSAFPHV
-134 AATVFVTAAGEFF
+134 AATGFVSANQEFF
-147 GAERQDDGA
+147 GAERQEDGA

-165 NNHTVTTYT
+165 NNHTLTTYT
-174 ASPEGERRE
+174 TSPEGERRE
-183 ITNAGKPNFDPR
+183 ITNAGKPNWDPR
-195 KRPYYNISVQQ
+195 QRPYYKIPVQQ
-206 KKAVW
+206 KQAVW

-216 HITGKALYIAA
+216 HITGKSLYIAA
-227 AKPIY
+227 GKPIY
-232 TKTGDLLGVWM
+232 TKTGALQGVWM

-269 EHSGEMIA
+269 ERSGEMIA
-277 TSTGEKP
+277 TSTEEKP
-284 FQFYP
+284 FQNYP
-289 DKVVQLP
+289 EKVVQLP

-305 VNSSNTIT
+305 VNSSNAIT

-324 HSFQKIQASHQLKL
+324 QDFQNIQASHQLKFT
-338 AVDGKNYFVQV
+338 VDGKNYFVQV
-349 DPFRDGKGID
+349 DPFRDSKGID

-365 IPEEDFMNQ
+365 IPEADFMNQ
-374 INANT
+374 IHANT
-379 QTTILLCL
+379 QTTILLCVA
-387 TTLILAIL
+387 TLIMVIL

-406 PVERITTASQQIAL
+406 PVQRITTASEAIAA

-430 SIVELGKL
+430 SIIELGQL
-438 AKVFNGMTRQLKD
+438 ANVFNGMTKQLKD
-451 SLDALHLAKV
+451 SLDALHLANE
-461 ELEARVEQRTGEL
+461 ELEFRVEQRTGEL
-474 REEKE
+474 RQEKE

-492 IADRLMRTNESPA
+492 IAERLMRTNESPA

-540 FSAFDRLTEK
+540 FSAFDQLTEK

-569 PVYRPDHTEAIANMA
+569 PASRPDHCEAIANMA
-584 LDMQAYMQDVENIFG
+584 LDMKAYMENVKNIFG
-599 ESLQVRIGIN
+599 ESLQIRIGIN

-620 KKFIYDLWGDAVNV
+620 KKFIYDLWGDAVNI

-647 QVTEATYHKLQNK
+647 QVTDATYLKLQNK

-674 GEMMTYWLLGQQG
+674 GEMMTYWLLGRREGILATSTR

>member
-1 MSSNSLIDRSWLF
+1 MLREVTMLGKS
-14 FTLNITCQS
+14 
-23 FLRMPLSP
+23 RMPLSP
-31 GLFTRIPLQILLIV
+31 RLFRKIPLQILLII
-45 PFVIQTVGAVTIVVY
+45 PFVVQTVGAVAIVGY

-74 TQLRNDTSDRIKQNL
+74 TQLRNETSDRIKQNL
-89 TYLLAI
+89 NHLVAI
-95 PFQSFETYDAAL
+95 PFQAFENYDAAL
-107 SQNRIDLNN
+107 SQKRIDLNN
-116 GRDVE
+116 GRDIE
-121 KFLWRQLPAFPHV
+121 KFLWRQLPVFPLV
-134 AATVFVTAAGEFF
+134 AATAFVTPNQELFAG
-147 GAERQDDGA
+147 ERQDDGT

-165 NNHTVTTYT
+165 NNYSLTTYT

-195 KRPYYNISVQQ
+195 KRPYYTIPVQQ
-206 KKAVW
+206 KRAFW
-211 GTVYP
+211 GKVYP

-227 AKPIY
+227 GKPIY
-232 TKTGDLLGVWM
+232 TKTGDLLGVWV

-269 EHSGEMIA
+269 ERSGEMIA
-277 TSTGEKP
+277 TSTKEKP
-284 FQFYP
+284 FEYYP
-289 DKVVQLP
+289 EKVVQLP

-305 VNSSNTIT
+305 VNSSNVIT
-313 QKASQALLEQF
+313 QKASQALLKQF
-324 HSFQKIQASHQLKL
+324 QDFQNIQTSYQLKF

-349 DPFRDGKGID
+349 DPFRDSKGID

-387 TTLILAIL
+387 ATLILAIL
-395 LGILTARRIIR
+395 LGILTARRIIS
-406 PVERITTASQQIAL
+406 PVERLTTASEAIAS

-438 AKVFNGMTRQLKD
+438 ANVFNGMTRQLKD
-451 SLDALHLAKV
+451 SLENLHLANE

-474 REEKE
+474 RQEKE
-479 KSEQL
+479 RSQQL

-533 VAGLNQI
+533 VAGLNKI

-550 YGLEKIKTIGD
+550 HGLEKIKTIGD

-569 PVYRPDHTEAIANMA
+569 PVSRPDHCEAIANMA
-584 LDMQAYMQDVENIFG
+584 LDMQTYMQDVENIFG
-599 ESLQVRIGIN
+599 ESLQIRIGIN
-609 TGPVIAGVIGI
+609 TGSVIAGVIGI

-668 IEVKGR
+668 IDVKGR
-674 GEMMTYWLLGQQG
+674 GKMMTYWLLGLRG

>member
-1 MSSNSLIDRSWLF
+1 
-14 FTLNITCQS
+14 
-23 FLRMPLSP
+23 MPLLP
-31 GLFTRIPLQILLIV
+31 GLFRKIPLQILLIV
-45 PFVIQTVGAVTIVVY
+45 PFVVQTVGAVAVVGY

-74 TQLRNDTSDRIKQNL
+74 TQLRNDTSDRIKENL
-89 TYLLAI
+89 TYLVAI
-95 PFQSFETYDAAL
+95 PFQCFENYDTAL

-121 KFLWRQLPAFPHV
+121 KFLWGQLPAFPLI
-134 AATVFVTAAGEFF
+134 AAAAFVTPNQEFF
-147 GAERQDDGA
+147 AGERQDDGA
-156 IVIRASEVE
+156 IVIRTSEVE
-165 NNHTVTTYT
+165 NNHTLTTYT
-174 ASPEGERRE
+174 ASPEGERQE
-183 ITNAGKPNFDPR
+183 IINAGKPNFDPR
-195 KRPYYNISVQQ
+195 KRPYYKIPVQQ
-206 KKAVW
+206 KQAVW
-211 GTVYP
+211 AKLYP
-216 HITGKALYIAA
+216 HITGKYLYIAA
-227 AKPIY
+227 GKPLY
-232 TKTGDLLGVWM
+232 TKTGELQGVWM
-243 TNLNLVMFGDFLS
+243 TSLNLVMFGDFLS

-269 EHSGEMIA
+269 ERSGEMIA

-284 FQFYP
+284 FQYYP
-289 DKVVQLP
+289 EKVVQLP
-296 EQRVERLKV
+296 EQRIERLKV
-305 VNSSNTIT
+305 VNSSNAIT

-324 HSFQKIQASHQLKL
+324 QDFQNIQASHQLKFTV
-338 AVDGKNYFVQV
+338 AGKNYFVQV
-349 DPFRDGKGID
+349 APFRDGKGID

-365 IPEEDFMNQ
+365 IPEADFMDQ

-387 TTLILAIL
+387 ATLILAIL

-406 PVERITTASQQIAL
+406 PVERITTASEAIAG

-438 AKVFNGMTRQLKD
+438 ANVFNGMTQQLKD
-451 SLDALHLAKV
+451 SLDALHLANE
-461 ELEARVEQRTGEL
+461 ELEDRVEQRTGEL
-474 REEKE
+474 RQEKE
-479 KSEQL
+479 RSEQL

-517 IVGFTSISA
+517 IVGFTGISA
-526 RIEPLQL
+526 RIEPMQL

-540 FSAFDRLTEK
+540 FSAFDQLTEK

-569 PVYRPDHTEAIANMA
+569 PVSRTDHAEAIANMA
-584 LDMQAYMQDVENIFG
+584 LDMHAYMQEVENIFG
-599 ESLQVRIGIN
+599 ESLQIRIGIN

-620 KKFIYDLWGDAVNV
+620 KKFIYDLWGDAVNI

-647 QVTEATYHKLQNK
+647 QVSDATYLKLQHK

-668 IEVKGR
+668 IQVKGR
-674 GEMMTYWLLGQQG
+674 GEMMTYWLLGRGG

>member
-1 MSSNSLIDRSWLF
+1 
-14 FTLNITCQS
+14 
-23 FLRMPLSP
+23 MPLSP
-31 GLFTRIPLQILLIV
+31 GLFKKIPLQILLIV
-45 PFVIQTVGAVTIVVY
+45 PFVVQTVGAVAVVGY

-74 TQLRNDTSDRIKQNL
+74 TQLRNDTSDRIKENL
-89 TYLLAI
+89 TYLVAI
-95 PFQSFETYDAAL
+95 PFQCFENYDTAL

-121 KFLWRQLPAFPHV
+121 KFLWGQLPAFPLV
-134 AATVFVTAAGEFF
+134 AAAAFVTPNQEFF
-147 GAERQDDGA
+147 AGERQDDGA
-156 IVIRASEVE
+156 IVIRTSEVE
-165 NNHTVTTYT
+165 NNHTLTTYT

-183 ITNAGKPNFDPR
+183 IINAGKPNFDPR
-195 KRPYYNISVQQ
+195 NRPYYKIPVQQ
-206 KKAVW
+206 KQAVW
-211 GTVYP
+211 AKLYP
-216 HITGKALYIAA
+216 HITGKYLYIAA
-227 AKPIY
+227 GKPIY
-232 TKTGDLLGVWM
+232 TQTGDLQGVWM
-243 TNLNLVMFGDFLS
+243 TSLNLIMFGDFLS
-256 KLKIGKTGQSFIL
+256 QLKIGKTGQSFIL
-269 EHSGEMIA
+269 ERSGEMIA

-284 FQFYP
+284 FQYYP

-296 EQRVERLKV
+296 EQRIERLKV
-305 VNSSNTIT
+305 VNSSNVIT

-324 HSFQKIQASHQLKL
+324 QDFQNIYAPHQLKF
-338 AVDGKNYFVQV
+338 AVDGKNYFVRV

-365 IPEEDFMNQ
+365 IPEADFMNQ
-374 INANT
+374 IYANT

-387 TTLILAIL
+387 ATLILAIL

-406 PVERITTASQQIAL
+406 PVERITTASEAIAK

-438 AKVFNGMTRQLKD
+438 ANVFNGMTQQLKD

-461 ELEARVEQRTGEL
+461 ELEDRVEQRTGEL
-474 REEKE
+474 RQEKE
-479 KSEQL
+479 RSEQL

-517 IVGFTSISA
+517 IVGFTGISA
-526 RIEPLQL
+526 RIEPMQL

-540 FSAFDRLTEK
+540 FSAFDQLTEK

-569 PVYRPDHTEAIANMA
+569 PVSRTDHAEAIANMA
-584 LDMQAYMQDVENIFG
+584 LDMHAYMQDVENIFG
-599 ESLQVRIGIN
+599 ESLQIRIGIN

-620 KKFIYDLWGDAVNV
+620 KKFIYDLWGDAVNI

-647 QVTEATYHKLQNK
+647 QVSDATYLKLQHK

-668 IEVKGR
+668 IQVKGR
-674 GEMMTYWLLGQQG
+674 GEMMTYWLLGRGR

>member
-1 MSSNSLIDRSWLF
+1 M
-14 FTLNITCQS
+14 
-23 FLRMPLSP
+23 
-31 GLFTRIPLQILLIV
+31 LIV
-45 PFVIQTVGAVTIVVY
+45 PFVVQTVGAVAVVGY

-74 TQLRNDTSDRIKQNL
+74 TQLRNETSDRINQNL

-95 PFQSFETYDAAL
+95 PFQSFENYDAAL

-121 KFLWRQLPAFPHV
+121 KFLWGQLPAFPLV
-134 AATVFVTAAGEFF
+134 AAAAFVSPNQEFF
-147 GAERQDDGA
+147 AGERQDDGA
-156 IVIRASEVE
+156 IVIRTSEVE
-165 NNHTVTTYT
+165 NNHTLTTYT
-174 ASPEGERRE
+174 ASPQGERRE
-183 ITNAGKPNFDPR
+183 IINAGKPNFDPR
-195 KRPYYNISVQQ
+195 KRPYYKIPVQQ
-206 KKAVW
+206 KQAVW
-211 GTVYP
+211 AKLYP
-216 HITGKALYIAA
+216 HITGKYLYIAA
-227 AKPIY
+227 GKPIY
-232 TKTGDLLGVWM
+232 TKTGDIQGVWM
-243 TNLNLVMFGDFLS
+243 TSLNLVMFGDFLS

-269 EHSGEMIA
+269 ERSGEMIA

-284 FQFYP
+284 FQYYP

-296 EQRVERLKV
+296 EQRIERLKV
-305 VNSSNTIT
+305 VNSSNAIT

-324 HSFQKIQASHQLKL
+324 RDFQNIQASHQLKFT
-338 AVDGKNYFVQV
+338 VDGKNYFVQV
-349 DPFRDGKGID
+349 DPFRDSKGID

-365 IPEEDFMNQ
+365 IPEADFMEQ

-387 TTLILAIL
+387 ATLILAIL

-406 PVERITTASQQIAL
+406 PVERITTASEAIAG

-438 AKVFNGMTRQLKD
+438 ANVFNDMTKQLKD
-451 SLDALHLAKV
+451 SLDALHLANE

-474 REEKE
+474 RQEKE
-479 KSEQL
+479 RSDQL

-517 IVGFTSISA
+517 IVGFTTISA
-526 RIEPLQL
+526 RIEPMQL

-540 FSAFDRLTEK
+540 FSAFDQLTEK

-569 PVYRPDHTEAIANMA
+569 PVSRSDHAEAIANMA
-584 LDMQAYMQDVENIFG
+584 LDMHAYMQDVQNIFG
-599 ESLQVRIGIN
+599 ESLQIRIGIN

-620 KKFIYDLWGDAVNV
+620 KKFIYDLWGDAVNI

-647 QVTEATYHKLQNK
+647 QVTDATYLKLQNK

-674 GEMMTYWLLGQQG
+674 GEMMTYWLLGRRGGILATSSRSVNNC

>member
-1 MSSNSLIDRSWLF
+1 M
-14 FTLNITCQS
+14 
-23 FLRMPLSP
+23 
-31 GLFTRIPLQILLIV
+31 LIV
-45 PFVIQTVGAVTIVVY
+45 PFVVQTVGAVAVVGY

-74 TQLRNDTSDRIKQNL
+74 TQLENDINERIKENL
-89 TYLLAI
+89 SALVGI
-95 PFQSFETYDAAL
+95 PFQCFESYDATL

-121 KFLWRQLPAFPHV
+121 KFLWRQLSAFPHV
-134 AATVFVTAAGEFF
+134 AATGFVSANQEFF
-147 GAERQDDGA
+147 GAERQEDGA

-165 NNHTVTTYT
+165 NNHTLTTYT
-174 ASPEGERRE
+174 TSPEGERRE
-183 ITNAGKPNFDPR
+183 ITNAGKPNWDPR
-195 KRPYYNISVQQ
+195 QRPYYKIPVQQ
-206 KKAVW
+206 KQAVW

-216 HITGKALYIAA
+216 HITGKSLYIAA
-227 AKPIY
+227 GKPIY
-232 TKTGDLLGVWM
+232 TKTGALQGVWM

-269 EHSGEMIA
+269 ERSGEMIA
-277 TSTGEKP
+277 TSTEEKP
-284 FQFYP
+284 FQNYP
-289 DKVVQLP
+289 EKVVQLP

-305 VNSSNTIT
+305 VNSSNAIT

-324 HSFQKIQASHQLKL
+324 QDFQNIQASHQLKFT
-338 AVDGKNYFVQV
+338 VDGKNYFVQV
-349 DPFRDGKGID
+349 DPFRDSKGID

-365 IPEEDFMNQ
+365 IPEADFMNQ
-374 INANT
+374 IHANT
-379 QTTILLCL
+379 QTTILLCVA
-387 TTLILAIL
+387 TLIMVIL

-406 PVERITTASQQIAL
+406 PVQRITTASEAIAA

-430 SIVELGKL
+430 SIIELGQL
-438 AKVFNGMTRQLKD
+438 ANVFNGMTKQLKD
-451 SLDALHLAKV
+451 SLDALHLANE
-461 ELEARVEQRTGEL
+461 ELEFRVEQRTGEL
-474 REEKE
+474 RQEKE

-492 IADRLMRTNESPA
+492 IAERLMRTNESPA

-540 FSAFDRLTEK
+540 FSAFDQLTEK

-569 PVYRPDHTEAIANMA
+569 PASRPDHCEAIANMA
-584 LDMQAYMQDVENIFG
+584 LDMKAYMENVKNIFG
-599 ESLQVRIGIN
+599 ESLQIRIGIN

-620 KKFIYDLWGDAVNV
+620 KKFIYDLWGDAVNI

-647 QVTEATYHKLQNK
+647 QVTDATYLKLQNK

-674 GEMMTYWLLGQQG
+674 GEMMTYWLLGRREGILATSTR

>member
-1 MSSNSLIDRSWLF
+1 MLREVTMLGKS
-14 FTLNITCQS
+14 
-23 FLRMPLSP
+23 RMPLSP
-31 GLFTRIPLQILLIV
+31 GLFRKIPLQILLII
-45 PFVIQTVGAVTIVVY
+45 PFVVQTVGAVAVVGY

-74 TQLRNDTSDRIKQNL
+74 TQLRNETSDRIKQNL
-89 TYLLAI
+89 NYLVAI
-95 PFQSFETYDAAL
+95 PFQCFESYDAAL

-121 KFLWRQLPAFPHV
+121 KYLWRQLPAFPLV
-134 AATVFVTAAGEFF
+134 AATAFVTANQETFA
-147 GAERQDDGA
+147 AERQDDGA
-156 IVIRASEVE
+156 IVIRTSEVE
-165 NNHTVTTYT
+165 NNYTLTTYT
-174 ASPEGERRE
+174 ASPTGERRE

-195 KRPYYNISVQQ
+195 KRPYYKIPVQQ
-206 KKAVW
+206 KKAFW

-216 HITGKALYIAA
+216 HITGKFLYIAA
-227 AKPIY
+227 GKPIY

-243 TNLNLVMFGDFLS
+243 TSLNMVMFGDFLS

-269 EHSGEMIA
+269 ERSGEMIA

-284 FQFYP
+284 FQYYP

-305 VNSSNTIT
+305 VNSSNAIT
-313 QKASQALLEQF
+313 QKASQAMLSQF
-324 HSFQKIQASHQLKL
+324 QDFQNIQASHQLKF

-349 DPFRDGKGID
+349 DPFRDSKGID

-365 IPEEDFMNQ
+365 IPEADFMNQ

-387 TTLILAIL
+387 ATLILAIL

-406 PVERITTASQQIAL
+406 PVERITTASEAIAL

-438 AKVFNGMTRQLKD
+438 ANVFNGMTRQLKD
-451 SLDALHLAKV
+451 SLDALHLANE

-474 REEKE
+474 RQEKE
-479 KSEQL
+479 KSELL

-526 RIEPLQL
+526 RIDPLQL

-550 YGLEKIKTIGD
+550 HGLEKIKTIGD

-569 PVYRPDHTEAIANMA
+569 PVSRPDHCEAIANMA
-584 LDMQAYMQDVENIFG
+584 LDMQAYMQEVENIFG

-647 QVTEATYHKLQNK
+647 QVTDATYHKLQNK

-674 GEMMTYWLLGQQG
+674 GEMMTYWLLGRRG

>member
-1 MSSNSLIDRSWLF
+1 M
-14 FTLNITCQS
+14 
-23 FLRMPLSP
+23 
-31 GLFTRIPLQILLIV
+31 LIV
-45 PFVIQTVGAVTIVVY
+45 PFVIQTVGAVAVVGY

-74 TQLRNDTSDRIKQNL
+74 TQLRNDISDRIKENL
-89 TYLLAI
+89 TYLVAI
-95 PFQSFETYDAAL
+95 PFQSFESYDATL

-121 KFLWRQLPAFPHV
+121 KFLWGQLPAFPHV
-134 AATVFVTAAGEFF
+134 AATVFVPTNQEFF

-165 NNHTVTTYT
+165 NNHTLTTYT
-174 ASPEGERRE
+174 TSPEGERRE
-183 ITNAGKPNFDPR
+183 ITNAGKPNWDPR
-195 KRPYYNISVQQ
+195 KRPYYKIPVQ
-206 KKAVW
+206 KKQAVW

-216 HITGKALYIAA
+216 HITGEFLYLAA
-227 AKPIY
+227 GKPIY
-232 TKTGDLLGVWM
+232 TKTGDLQGVWM
-243 TNLNLVMFGDFLS
+243 TSLNLVMFGDFLS

-269 EHSGEMIA
+269 ERSGEMIA
-277 TSTGEKP
+277 TSTKEKP
-284 FQFYP
+284 FQNYP
-289 DKVVQLP
+289 EKVVQLP

-305 VNSSNTIT
+305 VNSSNAIT

-324 HSFQKIQASHQLKL
+324 HDFQNIKASHQLKFT
-338 AVDGKNYFVQV
+338 VDGKNYFVQV
-349 DPFRDGKGID
+349 EPFRDSKGID

-365 IPEEDFMNQ
+365 IPEADFMNQ

-387 TTLILAIL
+387 ATLILAIL

-406 PVERITTASQQIAL
+406 PVERITTASEAIAG

-430 SIVELGKL
+430 SIVELGQL
-438 AKVFNGMTRQLKD
+438 ANVFNGMTRQLKD
-451 SLDALHLAKV
+451 SLDALHLANE

-474 REEKE
+474 RQEKE

-526 RIEPLQL
+526 RIEPMQL

-540 FSAFDRLTEK
+540 FSAFDQLTEK

-569 PVYRPDHTEAIANMA
+569 PASRPDHCEAIANMA
-584 LDMQAYMQDVENIFG
+584 LDMHAYMQNVQNIFG
-599 ESLQVRIGIN
+599 ESLQIRIGIN

-620 KKFIYDLWGDAVNV
+620 KKFIYDLWGDAVNI

-647 QVTEATYHKLQNK
+647 QVTDATYLKLQNK

-674 GEMMTYWLLGQQG
+674 GEMMTYWLLGRREGILATSTGEVNNC

>member
-1 MSSNSLIDRSWLF
+1 MLS
-14 FTLNITCQS
+14 QS
-23 FLRMPLSP
+23 KMPLSP
-31 GLFTRIPLQILLIV
+31 GRFRKISLQIMLIV
-45 PFVIQTVGAVTIVVY
+45 PFVVQTVGAVAVVGY

-74 TQLRNDTSDRIKQNL
+74 TQLRNDISERIKENL
-89 TYLLAI
+89 TYLVAI
-95 PFQSFETYDAAL
+95 PFQSFENYDTAL
-107 SQNRIDLNN
+107 NQNRIDLNN

-121 KFLWRQLPAFPHV
+121 QFLWGQLPAFPLV
-134 AATVFVTAAGEFF
+134 AAAAFVTPNQEFF
-147 GAERQDDGA
+147 AGERQDDGE
-156 IVIRASEVE
+156 IVIRTSEVE
-165 NNHTVTTYT
+165 NNHTLTTYT
-174 ASPEGERRE
+174 TSPEGERRE
-183 ITNAGKPNFDPR
+183 IINAGNPNFDPR
-195 KRPYYNISVQQ
+195 KRPYYQIPVQQ
-206 KKAVW
+206 KQAVW
-211 GTVYP
+211 AKLYP
-216 HITGKALYIAA
+216 HITGKYLYIAA
-227 AKPIY
+227 GKPIY
-232 TKTGDLLGVWM
+232 TQTGDLQGVWM
-243 TNLNLVMFGDFLS
+243 TSLNLVMFGDFLS
-256 KLKIGKTGQSFIL
+256 NLKIGKTGQSFIL
-269 EHSGEMIA
+269 ERSGEMLA

-284 FQFYP
+284 FQYYP

-296 EQRVERLKV
+296 EQRIERLNV
-305 VNSSNTIT
+305 VNSSNALT
-313 QKASQALLEQF
+313 QKASLALLEQF
-324 HSFQKIQASHQLKL
+324 RDFQNIQASHQLKL
-338 AVDGKNYFVQV
+338 TVDGKNYFVQV

-365 IPEEDFMNQ
+365 IPEADFMNQ
-374 INANT
+374 INANN

-387 TTLILAIL
+387 ATLILAIL

-406 PVERITTASQQIAL
+406 PVERLTTASEAIAQ

-438 AKVFNGMTRQLKD
+438 ANVFNGMTQQLKD
-451 SLDALHLAKV
+451 SLNALHLANE
-461 ELEARVEQRTGEL
+461 ELEDRVERRTGEL
-474 REEKE
+474 RLEKE

-517 IVGFTSISA
+517 IVGFTTISA
-526 RIEPLQL
+526 RIEPMQL

-540 FSAFDRLTEK
+540 FSAFDQLTEK

-569 PVYRPDHTEAIANMA
+569 PVSRPDHAEAIANMA
-584 LDMQAYMQDVENIFG
+584 LDMKAYMQEVENIFG
-599 ESLQVRIGIN
+599 ESLQIRIGIN

-647 QVTEATYHKLQNK
+647 QVTDSTYLQLQNK

-674 GEMMTYWLLGQQG
+674 GEMMTYWLFGRREEY